1 MARRSA
7 PQTKGGRPGTPAGR
21 KPSTTAARVRPARAG
36 VEPQAPLHVTGSAG
50 DATFTLA
57 LRHETLTVGLE
68 GPGAHRVVAAC
79 DRAGRLYSYWRDGH
93 TYRRGLNGRLL
104 HQWREGGGRRREWP
118 EGEAA
123 DAVVDEAAAV
133 FRRVHDAV
141 KADRGRWMPEPEH
154 MRRIETWAA
163 VLMGAR
169 FSAAAARADAE
180 RFSRV
185 YAPVGILPPDQ
196 YLSLVVQATHGCS
209 FTSCTFCD
217 LYHEPF
223 HVKAHF
229 EFDQHVEA
237 VRTYLGQSERLR
249 RRSIFLGAANAL
261 AVPMGR
267 LYKIFEVLERQLDA
281 NRRGVYAFVDGFTG
295 MRKTA
300 GDYRALGKHG
310 LRRVYIGLESGH
322 DPLLDFVRKPGTSD
336 AAIETVRAVKAAG
349 LAAGVIVMVG
359 LGGDQFADGHVADTV
374 AALNAM
380 DLGAGDFLYFSD
392 LVPIPGT
399 TYPLLADAGNVRELT
414 PAQREAQRR
423 AIQAG
428 LRFAGPPPK
437 VARYDIRE
445 FVY

>member
-1 MARRSA
+1 MRA
-7 PQTKGGRPGTPAGR
+7 
-21 KPSTTAARVRPARAG
+21 RPARSRA
-36 VEPQAPLHVTGSAG
+36 EPQSPIHVSGSAG
-50 DATFTLA
+50 EATFTVS

-93 TYRRGLNGRLL
+93 TYRRGLSGRLL
-104 HQWREGGGRRREWP
+104 HKWQDPAGRHWEWP

-123 DAVVDEAAAV
+123 DAVLNEAAGV
-133 FRRVHDAV
+133 FLRVHDAV
-141 KADRGRWMPEPEH
+141 KTDGGRWTPEPEH

-163 VLMGAR
+163 VLLGAR
-169 FSAAAARADAE
+169 FTAEAARADAE

-196 YLSLVVQATHGCS
+196 YLSLVVQATRGCS

-223 HVKAHF
+223 HVKSPF

-237 VRTYLGQSERLR
+237 VRAYLGTSARLR
-249 RRSIFLGAANAL
+249 GRSIFLGTANAL
-261 AVPMGR
+261 AVPVGR

-281 NRRGVYAFVDGFTG
+281 KRRGVYAFVDGFSG
-295 MRKTA
+295 ARKTE
-300 GDYRALGKHG
+300 GDYRGLGKHG
-310 LRRVYIGLESGH
+310 LRRVYVGLESGH
-322 DPLLDFVRKPGTSD
+322 DPLLDFVRKPGMSG
-336 AAIETVRAVKAAG
+336 AAIDTVRAVKAAG

-359 LGGDQFADGHVADTV
+359 LGGDQFAEGHVTDTI
-374 AALNAM
+374 AAVNAM
-380 DLGAGDFLYFSD
+380 GLGAGDFLYFSD

-399 TYPLLADAGNVRELT
+399 TYPMLADAGNIRALT
-414 PAQREAQRR
+414 PDERQTQRQ
-423 AIQAG
+423 AILDG

-437 VARYDIRE
+437 IASYDIRE

>member
-1 MARRSA
+1 MRPRGAAA
-7 PQTKGGRPGTPAGR
+7 PN
-21 KPSTTAARVRPARAG
+21 
-36 VEPQAPLHVTGSAG
+36 
-50 DATFTLA
+50 
-57 LRHETLTVGLE
+57 
-68 GPGAHRVVAAC
+68 
-79 DRAGRLYSYWRDGH
+79 WRDGH

-359 LGGDQFADGHVADTV
+359 LGGDQFADGHVADTI